1 VTVRYD
7 SRPHAGSTD
16 GGKRMLGAL
25 EVPGPGVVVNDLDE
39 LASRP

>member
-16 GGKRMLGAL
+16 GGKRMFGAL
-25 EVPGPGVVVNDLDE
+25 EVPGPVVVNDLDE
-39 LASRP
+39 LLSRL